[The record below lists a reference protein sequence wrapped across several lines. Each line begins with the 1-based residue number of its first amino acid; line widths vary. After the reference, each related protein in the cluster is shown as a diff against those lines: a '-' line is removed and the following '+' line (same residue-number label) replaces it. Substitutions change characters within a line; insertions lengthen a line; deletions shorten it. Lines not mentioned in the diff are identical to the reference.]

1 MAGGTAAELPAGL
14 ARWVEA
20 FAAATEDPVAEV
32 LSLVW
37 GPRFDR
43 EQALAVLARLP
54 RVDRAWLHDIQEF
67 GEHFDA
73 LPAPGQQALRQVLR
87 HIADNAACR
96 ASC

>member
-1 MAGGTAAELPAGL
+1 MAGGTAAEPPAGL
-14 ARWVEA
+14 ARWVGA
-20 FAAATEDPVAEV
+20 LAATSEDPVAEV

-43 EQALAVLARLP
+43 EEALALLARLP
-54 RVDRAWLHDIQEF
+54 RVNGAWLHAFQAF

-73 LPAPGQQALRQVLR
+73 LPAPRQQALRQALR

>member
-1 MAGGTAAELPAGL
+1 MAGGAAADLPAGL
-14 ARWVEA
+14 ALWVEA
-20 FAAATEDPVAEV
+20 LAATTEDPVAEV
-32 LSLVW
+32 LALVW

-43 EQALAVLARLP
+43 EQALAMLARLP
-54 RVDRAWLHDIQEF
+54 RVQGAWLHAIQAF

-73 LPAPGQQALRQVLR
+73 LPAPGQQALRQALR